1 MTRDLDR
8 AYCSPDNGRST
19 ESTAAQAR
27 ARGMA
32 AGAALATVSHLAK
45 VNINT
50 FWGRRSPH
58 RGRRE
63 CIFVGQ

>member
-19 ESTAAQAR
+19 ESTAAQAG

-32 AGAALATVSHLAK
+32 AGAALATVSHVAK

-50 FWGRRSPH
+50 FWG
-58 RGRRE
+58 
-63 CIFVGQ
+63 